1 MNIEDINKKVKEL
14 NKLKKLLKILITE
27 DDTLEEIVYK
37 KYLELESVTIVSK
50 YINELGY
57 RINNRKYIP
66 NDITQIIT
74 DKKLVIKNDD
84 LKQIVSKIF
93 NSHKKAKRVF

>member
-1 MNIEDINKKVKEL
+1 MNIEDINKKVREL
-14 NKLKKLLKILITE
+14 NKLKKLLKIIITE

-50 YINELGY
+50 YINNLGY
-57 RINNRKYIP
+57 RINKRKYIP

-74 DKKLVIKNDD
+74 DKKMVIKNND